1 MSLET
6 WEKNRWI
13 DTHSPTDSEITA
25 LIETAEH
32 AINQAD
38 SLNGLSSAWKMKM
51 AYDAILCCARAC
63 LFKSGYRA
71 SRTGDHYREIQGLEL
86 TIGIAAERI
95 DVLDGF
101 RQRRNAATY
110 ESYEIISEEESIHAL
125 DEAKSLLEIV
135 KSWLDR

>member
-1 MSLET
+1 MSLEL

-13 DTHSPTDSEITA
+13 DIHSATDGEVKA

-32 AINQAD
+32 AINQAE
-38 SLNGLSSAWKMKM
+38 SLEGLSSAWKMKM

-63 LFKSGYRA
+63 LFRSGYRA
-71 SRTGDHYREIQGLEL
+71 SRTGDHYREIQSLEL
-86 TIGIAAERI
+86 TARIASKAV

-110 ESYEIISEEESIHAL
+110 ESFEIISE
-125 DEAKSLLEIV
+125 DEAVNALAEAKCLLENV
-135 KSWLDR
+135 KSWMNR

>member
-13 DTHSPTDSEITA
+13 DCHSATDSEIAA

-32 AINQAD
+32 AISQAD
-38 SLNGLSSAWKMKM
+38 SLIGLSSAWKMKM

-71 SRTGDHYREIQGLEL
+71 SRTGDHYREIQSLEL
-86 TIGIAAERI
+86 TIGICAEKI
-95 DVLDGF
+95 DILDSF

-110 ESYEIISEEESIHAL
+110 ESFEIISEEEAL
-125 DEAKSLLEIV
+125 HTLNEAKELLTKV
-135 KSWLDR
+135 KSWLDS

>member
-1 MSLET
+1 MSLEL

-13 DTHSPTDSEITA
+13 DIHSPTDGEVTA

-32 AINQAD
+32 AISQAETLD
-38 SLNGLSSAWKMKM
+38 GLSSAWKMKM

-63 LFKSGYRA
+63 LFRSGYRA
-71 SRTGDHYREIQGLEL
+71 SRTGDHYREIQSLEL
-86 TIGIAAERI
+86 TARVASRTV

-110 ESYEIISEEESIHAL
+110 ESFEIISE
-125 DEAKSLLEIV
+125 DEAVNALVEAKRLLEIV
-135 KSWLDR
+135 KSWLNR

>member
-1 MSLET
+1 MSLDT

-38 SLNGLSSAWKMKM
+38 SLVGLSSAWKMKM

-71 SRTGDHYREIQGLEL
+71 SRTGDHYREIHSLEL
-86 TIGIAAERI
+86 TIGIGAETI
-95 DVLDGF
+95 DILDGF
-101 RQRRNAATY
+101 RQRRNSATY
-110 ESYEIISEEESIHAL
+110 ESFEIISEEEAL
-125 DEAKSLLEIV
+125 HTLEEAKSLLEKV
-135 KSWLDR
+135 KSWLER

>member
-6 WEKNRWI
+6 WERNRWI
-13 DTHSPTDSEITA
+13 DAHSPADSEIAA

-32 AINQAD
+32 AIDQAD
-38 SLNGLSSAWKMKM
+38 SLIGLSPAWKMKM

-63 LFKSGYRA
+63 LYRSGYRA
-71 SRTGDHYREIQGLEL
+71 SRTGDHYREIQSLEL
-86 TIGIAAERI
+86 TIGIASDRI

-110 ESYEIISEEESIHAL
+110 ESFEIISEEEAL
-125 DEAKSLLEIV
+125 HILREAKELLIKV
-135 KSWLDR
+135 KSWLDN